1 MAVTTSNSL
10 LAKVSSNH
18 DGGKCF
24 LNNFGTGEGKRSSPG
39 II

>member
-10 LAKVSSNH
+10 LAKVSSDH
-18 DGGKCF
+18 DGGKRFLICF
-24 LNNFGTGEGKRSSPG
+24 RTGEVKRSSTG